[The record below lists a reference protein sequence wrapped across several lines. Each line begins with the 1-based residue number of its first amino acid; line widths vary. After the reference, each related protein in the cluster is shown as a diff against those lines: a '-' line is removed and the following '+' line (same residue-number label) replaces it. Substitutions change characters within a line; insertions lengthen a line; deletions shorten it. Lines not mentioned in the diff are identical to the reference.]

1 MPVQAPQ
8 LYATTF
14 QMAVAANAFS
24 LILLHPTPMALP
36 GGDLNSGLAALMPS
50 AVIQMSPYAAKDLA
64 LLMQD
69 TVEQYEETWGT
80 IETEFT
86 RRRDA
91 GE

>member
-1 MPVQAPQ
+1 
-8 LYATTF
+8 
-14 QMAVAANAFS
+14 
-24 LILLHPTPMALP
+24 
-36 GGDLNSGLAALMPS
+36 
-50 AVIQMSPYAAKDLA
+50 MSPYAAKDLA